1 MKKSKLSKVLVVG
14 LAALMACGLAG
25 CGEKS
30 STSSTGGEDI
40 TVISREEGSGTRDAF
55 VELTEVMTDDV
66 DNTVETAEISNSTS
80 VVIQSVAGNE
90 SAIGYI
96 SMGSLD
102 ENAKALKINGN
113 EATAENVKSGDYQL
127 QRPFN
132 LVTKGSVEKLPQDFV
147 DFIMSAEGQAIVEE
161 EGYIAVKE
169 GADSY
174 KTSNLKGTITL
185 AGSTSVA
192 PVVEVLAEEYKK
204 LNEDVTIEIQQ
215 TGSGAGIQSTIEGVC
230 DIGMSSRALDEEE
243 VAEGIKSMEMARDGI
258 AVIVNNNNALN
269 DITMEQIKAIFT
281 GEITKWGELK

>member
-1 MKKSKLSKVLVVG
+1 
-14 LAALMACGLAG
+14 MACGLAG

-132 LVTKGSVEKLPQDFV
+132 LVTKGSIEKLTQDFV

>member
-192 PVVEVLAEEYKK
+192 PVLEVLAEEYKK

-258 AVIVNNNNALN
+258 AVIVNNYNALN